1 MYVKGVGKIMTIT
14 VTKLRQSLF
23 NEIDKVIATGQPIEI
38 ERKGH
43 RLQIVLAEKK
53 SKLSALVTRENII
66 ACSDDE
72 LIYNDWLKGWKDDIS
87 ND

>member
-1 MYVKGVGKIMTIT
+1 MDKILAIT

-38 ERKGH
+38 KRKGH
-43 RLQIVLAEKK
+43 KLQIILAEKK
-53 SKLSALVTRENII
+53 SKLSALVTRDNVIT
-66 ACSDDE
+66 CSDNE